1 MAEKNSNKRPNT
13 DTNNSNKLNL
23 TTPTAGNAGHFP
35 SQRYSDSDMSS
46 SEQEDSTRRIR
57 EADRLAIHVVQQE
70 NVVLKMEVETLK
82 LRVKNLLEENK
93 KLRQDSINI
102 VSTVLTVYNYR

>member
-13 DTNNSNKLNL
+13 DGNDASKLNPNTL
-23 TTPTAGNAGHFP
+23 NASNVSHFP
-35 SQRYSDSDMSS
+35 SHRYSDSDMSS
-46 SEQEDSTRRIR
+46 SEQEDSSRRRR
-57 EADRLAIHVVQQE
+57 EADRLAIVQQE

-82 LRVKNLLEENK
+82 LRIKNLLEENK

-102 VSTVLTVYNYR
+102 VSKALMIYEYR